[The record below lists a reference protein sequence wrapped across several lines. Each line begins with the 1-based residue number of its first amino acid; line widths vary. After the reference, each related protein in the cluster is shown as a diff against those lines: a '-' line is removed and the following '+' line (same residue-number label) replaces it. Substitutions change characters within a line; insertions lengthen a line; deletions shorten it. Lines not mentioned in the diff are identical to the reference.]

1 MDVEDLT
8 RALAKDLDASFPDLV
23 RAMEDQLY
31 SGLRRMTGD
40 SADAEDLTQETLIR
54 AYRALSSYEP
64 ARIEDLK
71 LRGWMWTIALNLGR
85 NHLRDRARRP
95 VPLAELDGSV
105 VEDPPAAGGDW
116 DRRLQRLSRDQRRAV
131 VLRHVADLDYEE
143 IAAATGR
150 PLGTVKNDVH
160 RGLER
165 LRRIMEDEE

>member
-8 RALAKDLDASFPDLV
+8 RALAKDLDGSFPDLV
-23 RAMEDQLY
+23 KAMEDQLY

-54 AYRALSSYEP
+54 AYRALSSYGP
-64 ARIEDLK
+64 GRIEELK

-95 VPLAELDGSV
+95 VPVAEVDGTV
-105 VEDPPAAGGDW
+105 VEDPPTSGGDW
-116 DRRLQRLSRDQRRAV
+116 DRRLQKLSRDQRRAV
-131 VLRHVADLDYEE
+131 VLRHVVDLDYEE
-143 IAAATGR
+143 ISAATGR

>member
-8 RALAKDLDASFPDLV
+8 KALAKDLDSSFPDLV

-40 SADAEDLTQETLIR
+40 RGDAEDLTQETLIR
-54 AYRALSSYEP
+54 AYQALTDYEP
-64 ARIEDLK
+64 GRIRQLR
-71 LRGWMWTIALNLGR
+71 LRGWVWTIALNLGR

-95 VPLAELDGSV
+95 LPLPEPDRA
-105 VEDPPAAGGDW
+105 VESQAGDDGDW
-116 DRRLQRLSRDQRRAV
+116 DRRLRKLSPAQRRAV
-131 VLRHVADLDYEE
+131 VLRHVADLDYDE
-143 IAAATGR
+143 IAEATGR

-165 LRRIMEDEE
+165 LRRIMEVE